1 MEEQYPENS
10 ITGYIKS
17 VRSQM
22 SKISS
27 AYEDS
32 DTPLNQF
39 LQAKY
44 EKTKI
49 SPYNSNNS
57 FSNVYEN
64 SFSKEE
70 KEEYNATK
78 GKVFRHNEGKH
89 LNLNERNFELESRVA
104 ELVRIQDSLMK
115 SLEENKR
122 KALQAEQYDKKIIME
137 LKEKLSFAHTK
148 LLNLEES
155 LQNNDREKMRKYIK
169 ELEICKE
176 NLKSEN
182 ANLIYKMQEINKDL
196 ELIEIQ
202 SRSMSDELHSLKHQN
217 SSFHSEL
224 LSIKSEKVDLLK
236 QIDHLTTSFSVK
248 DSQVSELSL
257 RLEDLKSLIK
267 STPYHKFPD
276 LSSFGASTQLETL
289 TKENETLRNLVSQKP
304 NFDILTAKK
313 KIDKLEKVVDGLN
326 ASSNNDRSK
335 SCEKKTSLASQNRIL
350 RELTN
355 ELGGSPFNLLETFKK
370 VSKENKALLKSQEFI
385 SKLKKLLTN
394 SGVPEFV
401 TLKKLWKWL
410 KTILTDYFMLK
421 KLVVESENAVKNYAK
436 IKSILNSDSE
446 DVAGLVSRL
455 LYESEYLKLLINKSK
470 VVLRLN
476 RKLSLQ
482 DFESELDHRL

>member
-27 AYEDS
+27 AYEES

-44 EKTKI
+44 EKKKM
-49 SPYNSNNS
+49 SPYGSNNS
-57 FSNVYEN
+57 FSNAYEN
-64 SFSKEE
+64 SFCKED
-70 KEEYNATK
+70 KEDFNLTR
-78 GKVFRHNEGKH
+78 GKIFRQNEGKKID
-89 LNLNERNFELESRVA
+89 LNERNFELESRVA
-104 ELVRIQDSLMK
+104 ELVKIQDSLMK
-115 SLEENKR
+115 SLEENKK
-122 KALQAEQYDKKIIME
+122 KALQAEQYDKKIIIE

-148 LLNLEES
+148 ILNLEEA
-155 LQNNDREKMRKYIK
+155 LQSGDREKMRKYIK

-176 NLKSEN
+176 TLKSEN

-202 SRSMSDELHSLKHQN
+202 SHSMSDELHALKQQN
-217 SSFHSEL
+217 SSMHSEL
-224 LSIKSEKVDLLK
+224 VSIKSEKVDLLK
-236 QIDHLTTSFSVK
+236 QIDHLTSSFSMK
-248 DSQVSELSL
+248 DSQVNELAS
-257 RLEDLKSLIK
+257 RLEDLKSLIQ
-267 STPYHKFPD
+267 STSFQKFSD
-276 LSSFGASTQLETL
+276 LSSFGKNSQLETL

-304 NFDILTAKK
+304 NFDIQTAKK

-326 ASSNNDRSK
+326 TSNNDRSK

-370 VSKENKALLKSQEFI
+370 VSKENKILLKSQEFI
-385 SKLKKLLTN
+385 SKLKKLLTQ
-394 SGVPEFV
+394 SGVPDFPSQ
-401 TLKKLWKWL
+401 KQLWKWL
-410 KTILTDYFMLK
+410 KSILTDYFILK
-421 KLVVESENAVKNYAK
+421 KHVQESESALKNYTK
-436 IKSILNSDSE
+436 IKSMLNTDSE
-446 DVAGLVSRL
+446 DIPGQVSRL
-455 LYESEYLKLLINKSK
+455 LFETEYLKLLINKTK

-482 DFESELDHRL
+482 DFEQELDHRL

>member
-1 MEEQYPENS
+1 MEEQIPENS
-10 ITGYIKS
+10 ITEYIKS

-70 KEEYNATK
+70 KEEFNATR
-78 GKVFRHNEGKH
+78 GKVFRNNEGKH
-89 LNLNERNFELESRVA
+89 LGFNERNLELESRVA
-104 ELVRIQDSLMK
+104 ELVRIQDALMK

-148 LLNLEES
+148 ILNLEES
-155 LQNNDREKMRKYIK
+155 LQNNDREKTRKYIK

-176 NLKSEN
+176 SLKSEN
-182 ANLIYKMQEINKDL
+182 GNLIYKMQEINKDL

-202 SRSMSDELHSLKHQN
+202 SRSMSDELHSLKNQN

-248 DSQVSELSL
+248 DSQVNELVL
-257 RLEDLKSLIK
+257 RLEDLKALIK

-276 LSSFGASTQLETL
+276 LSSFGTGSQLENL
-289 TKENETLRNLVSQKP
+289 TKENETLRNIISQKP

-313 KIDKLEKVVDGLN
+313 KIDKLEKAVDGIN
-326 ASSNNDRSK
+326 TSSNNDRSK
-335 SCEKKTSLASQNRIL
+335 SCEKKTSLASQNKIL

-370 VSKENKALLKSQEFI
+370 VSKENKVLLKSQEFI
-385 SKLKKLLTN
+385 SKLKKLLTE

-421 KLVVESENAVKNYAK
+421 KQVLESENAVKNYTK

-446 DVAGLVSRL
+446 DIAGLVSRL
-455 LYESEYLKLLINKSK
+455 LYETEYLKLLINKSK

-476 RKLSLQ
+476 RRLSLQ